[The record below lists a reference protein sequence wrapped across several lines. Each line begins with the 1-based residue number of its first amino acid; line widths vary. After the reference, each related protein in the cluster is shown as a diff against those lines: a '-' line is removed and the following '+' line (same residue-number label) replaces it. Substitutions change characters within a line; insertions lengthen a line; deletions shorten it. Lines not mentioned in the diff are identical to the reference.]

1 METKK
6 YLSVMIRT
14 MLVSVG
20 LTLVDY
26 GAGIAPAVAAP
37 PVKDDPH
44 AGLTKN
50 WDRNLPSASRFTVL
64 TEFSSA
70 AVRDNNTGLV
80 WEQAPEF
87 TTMAWPS
94 AIFYCLRKNVGGTV
108 GWRFPSV
115 VELKSVLDPTLPGPF
130 VPTSVFTG
138 VQTFVYW
145 SASTTAASPTSAW
158 SVLFNDGDVNTF
170 AKGLTAHVWCMRGP
184 MQESVY

>member
-1 METKK
+1 MRSRITHWVR
-6 YLSVMIRT
+6 LGALFMIGG
-14 MLVSVG
+14 LVGGSIG
-20 LTLVDY
+20 LGVR
-26 GAGIAPAVAAP
+26 PAAAAP

-50 WDRNLPSASRFTVL
+50 WDRNLPSASRFAVL
-64 TEFSSA
+64 TEFSGA

-80 WEQAPEF
+80 WEQAPDI

-108 GWRFPSV
+108 GWRLPSV
-115 VELKSVLDPTLPGPF
+115 VELKSVLDPTLSGPF
-130 VPTSVFTG
+130 VPASVFTG
-138 VQTFVYW
+138 VQPFVYW

-158 SVLFNDGDVNTF
+158 GVMFNDGDVNTF
-170 AKGLTAHVWCMRGP
+170 GKSLTLHAWCVRGS